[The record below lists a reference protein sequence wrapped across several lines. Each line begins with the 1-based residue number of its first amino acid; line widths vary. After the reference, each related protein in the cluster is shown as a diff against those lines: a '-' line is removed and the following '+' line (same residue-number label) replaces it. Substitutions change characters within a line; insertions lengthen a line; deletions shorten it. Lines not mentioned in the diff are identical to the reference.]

1 MNFAKYHALGNDYL
15 VFHSKD
21 FDRELTPAQIR
32 RICHRQYGVG
42 ADGILWASIHPESRA
57 FSLRI
62 FNPDGSE
69 AEKSGNGVRI
79 FSRFLWDLGY
89 INDEEIEIR
98 TPGGPVATV
107 VHRRGDQVTVRLGK
121 ASFFSSRIPV
131 TGPPREV
138 IEEPIEAA
146 GRHYKFSGVTL
157 GNPHCVIIAPEISRA
172 EAIEAG
178 PALEADPRFPNRT
191 NVQFVRVAGPS
202 RIEIEIWERGAG
214 YTLSSGTSSGA
225 AAAVAR
231 KLGLC
236 GPEIRVAMPGGE
248 VAVEIGP
255 EFEVTL
261 TGPVTSVCHGTLSA
275 ELLQSAK

>member
-15 VFHSKD
+15 VFHSED

-32 RICHRQYGVG
+32 QICHRQCGVG
-42 ADGILWASIHPESRA
+42 ADGILWTSIQPEKRA

-98 TPGGPVATV
+98 TPGGPVGAI
-107 VHRRGDQVTVRLGK
+107 VHKRGDQVTVRLGK

-138 IEEPIEAA
+138 LEEPIEAA
-146 GRHYKFSGVTL
+146 GRSYRFSAVTL
-157 GNPHCVIIAPEISRA
+157 GNPHCVILLPEVSRA
-172 EAIEAG
+172 ETIAAG
-178 PALEADPRFPNRT
+178 PALEIDPRFPNRT
-191 NVQFVRVAGPS
+191 NVQFVRVVDPS
-202 RIEIEIWERGAG
+202 RIQIEIWERGAG
-214 YTLSSGTSSGA
+214 YTFSSGTSSGA
-225 AAAVAR
+225 AAAVVR

-236 GPEIRVAMPGGE
+236 EPNIRVAMPGGE

-261 TGPVTSVCHGTLSA
+261 TGPVASVCHGTLSA

>member
-15 VFHSKD
+15 VFHSRD
-21 FDRELTPAQIR
+21 FDRELTTEQIR

-42 ADGILWASIHPESRA
+42 ADGILWTSIHPEDRE

-98 TPGGPVATV
+98 TPGGPVGAV
-107 VHRRGDQVTVRLGK
+107 VHKRGDQVTVRLGK

-138 IEEPIEAA
+138 LEEPIDAA
-146 GRHYKFSGVTL
+146 GRHYRYSAVTL
-157 GNPHCVIIAPEISRA
+157 GNPHCVIVLPEISRA
-172 EAIEAG
+172 ETIEAG
-178 PALEADPRFPNRT
+178 PVLENDPRFPNRT
-191 NVQFVRVAGPS
+191 NVQFVRVADRD

-214 YTLSSGTSSGA
+214 YTLSSGSSSGA

-236 GPEIRVAMPGGE
+236 GPNLRVAMPGGE
-248 VAVEIGP
+248 VTVEIGP
-255 EFEVTL
+255 EYEVTL

-275 ELLQSAK
+275 ELLHPAK

>member
-42 ADGILWASIHPESRA
+42 ADGILWTSIHPESRE

-89 INDEEIEIR
+89 INDEEVEIR
-98 TPGGPVATV
+98 TPGGAVSTV

-121 ASFFSSRIPV
+121 ASFF
-131 TGPPREV
+131 V

-157 GNPHCVIIAPEISRA
+157 GNPHCVIFVPELSRA
-172 EAIEAG
+172 ETIEAG
-178 PALEADPRFPNRT
+178 PVLETDPRFPNRT
-191 NVQFVRVAGPS
+191 NVQFVRVASPS

-231 KLGLC
+231 KLGFC

-248 VAVEIGP
+248 VAVEIGQ